1 MTERFS
7 NFSEQKVKDLRYH
20 LGLLDDQANRFGTIK
35 EGDSQEFACIK
46 EIEDLAKA
54 LTENFR
60 LEYDRIV
67 NYAVHMAPAR
77 KDALKMAL
85 SKTES
90 QTNKNP

>member
-7 NFSEQKVKDLRYH
+7 NFSEQKIKDLRYH
-20 LGLLDDQANRFGTIK
+20 LGLLDDQVNKFGTIK
-35 EGDSQEFACIK
+35 DGGSQECDCIK

-54 LTENFR
+54 LMENFR

-85 SKTES
+85 SKNES
-90 QTNKNP
+90 PIKKNP